1 MRRIKEILVFCL
13 NRQMMRQ
20 TIIRAITLS
29 YYYMGMRSCAFCV
42 NSCLVIS
49 HIAHSKIKENDT
61 YPYKIPLQKKKFRID
76 KLFDITTSK
85 ALKLALRNELS
96 DIFIIEM
103 FSSYIMLSYTKN
115 YITLGSSPSGIGNH
129 SQPLLSYL
137 NSFAFRASTDLVN
150 WISNLLTLGV
160 PDEDYY
166 RKGHAH

>member
-1 MRRIKEILVFCL
+1 
-13 NRQMMRQ
+13 
-20 TIIRAITLS
+20 
-29 YYYMGMRSCAFCV
+29 
-42 NSCLVIS
+42 
-49 HIAHSKIKENDT
+49 
-61 YPYKIPLQKKKFRID
+61 
-76 KLFDITTSK
+76 LFDITTSK
-85 ALKLALRNELS
+85 VLKLALRNELS

-129 SQPLLSYL
+129 SQPLLSCL
-137 NSFAFRASTDLVN
+137 KSFAFRASTDLVN

>member
-1 MRRIKEILVFCL
+1 MTHTHIKYL
-13 NRQMMRQ
+13 
-20 TIIRAITLS
+20 
-29 YYYMGMRSCAFCV
+29 
-42 NSCLVIS
+42 
-49 HIAHSKIKENDT
+49 
-61 YPYKIPLQKKKFRID
+61 YKKKKFRID

-137 NSFAFRASTDLVN
+137 KYFAFRVSTDLVKLDFK
-150 WISNLLTLGV
+150 SFDSGCT
-160 PDEDYY
+160 
-166 RKGHAH
+166 